1 MIAKIVLLILIGSSL
16 LFSCVQN
23 KAKPPTPHRLILD
36 NGLTLILLEDHS
48 APVVALQAWV
58 KTGSADEPEELAGIS
73 HLIEHMLFKGTESRE
88 LGEIAREI
96 EGKGGDINAYTS
108 FDQAVYHLVIA
119 SRYLETGLSVLTD
132 ALQHSTF
139 DPEELEKEKEV
150 ILEEIRR
157 AEDIP
162 EIKLSRNLFAL
173 SYQYHPYG
181 RPILGYQKTV
191 AGLSRKEVWEFY
203 KKWYQPG
210 NTSLIIA
217 GDFNTGEVLPKIKEA
232 FQNWIAPL
240 PAETTRPARASEPG
254 QNKLRISI
262 LRENVKESFLDL
274 AFHIPS
280 ISGEDLYAVD
290 ILSTLLGEGE
300 SSRLYQQVKAEQEL
314 VNSISA
320 YAYTPKDPGLLLI
333 SSTLEKVQVEKAL
346 AQIITTIYRLKYDE
360 IPSSELEKA
369 KINLES
375 QFIYQGET
383 AQGQARQLGFYETV
397 AGDLSFKEKYL
408 KGIRSVD
415 PEELKKVARK
425 YLNNSNLSIGLLLPE
440 GEPPLDE
447 NRIIS
452 LIEQTQSA
460 IDEQAKPQKI
470 NSQRTEEVEADNPG
484 KEGVTKIV
492 LNNGMTL
499 LIKEDHSSPII
510 ALRAVFLGGLRFEDE
525 EHNGIYNFIAEML
538 TMGTKSRSAR
548 EIAEQIDRMAGRIG
562 GFSGRNSFG
571 LSALFLSRFFE
582 PGLELFADIIL
593 NPTFDQAELE
603 KRRKDILAAIKNR
616 EDDLIQLTFD
626 LFTRTLY
633 KKHPYR
639 MIPLGTKDSIERLDR
654 NALVEFYQSS
664 AVPENL
670 VLAVVG
676 DIKAKE
682 AEEKIGGYFQNF
694 RGNQF
699 SPPSVPLPLP
709 LRKTRS
715 SIKYLEKAQAHII
728 LGFLGTTID
737 SADRY
742 PLEVLNTVLSGQGG
756 RLFLELR
763 DKESLAYVVFSFSL
777 EGLEP
782 GFLGVY
788 LACQPDKLDQAISG
802 IKRELKRIQ
811 EEKLSPDE
819 LERAKNYL
827 VGSYEIG
834 LQRNSALATELAFN
848 ERYGLGWDYY
858 KKYPGLILEVSAE
871 DVLRVA
877 KKYIQLDRYA
887 LTVIRPEKINPNNQ
901 IPNPK

>member
-1 MIAKIVLLILIGSSL
+1 MIAKTILLFLIGLSL
-16 LFSCVQN
+16 LSSCVRIP
-23 KAKPPTPHRLILD
+23 AKPPTPQRVILD

-73 HLIEHMLFKGTESRE
+73 HLIEHMLFKGTESLE

-96 EGKGGDINAYTS
+96 EGRGGDINAYTS
-108 FDQAVYHLVIA
+108 FDQVVYHLVIA
-119 SRYLETGLSVLTD
+119 SRYLETGLSVLAD
-132 ALQHSTF
+132 ALQHSSF

-150 ILEEIRR
+150 VLEEIRR

-173 SYQYHPYG
+173 SYQHHPYG
-181 RPILGYQKTV
+181 RPILGYQKIV

-203 KKWYQPG
+203 QRCYQPG

-217 GDFNTGEVLPKIKEA
+217 GDFNSGEVLPKIKEA
-232 FQNWIAPL
+232 FSNWIAPL
-240 PAETTRPARASEPG
+240 PAETTRPGRASEPK
-254 QNKLRISI
+254 QDKLRITI
-262 LRENVKESFLDL
+262 LRENVKESYLAL

-300 SSRLYQQVKAEQEL
+300 SSRLYQQVKAKQEL

-333 SSTLEKVQVEKAL
+333 SSTLEKAQVEKAL

-360 IPSSELEKA
+360 IPPSELEKA
-369 KINLES
+369 KLNLES
-375 QFIYQGET
+375 HFIYQGET

-397 AGDLSFKEKYL
+397 AGDISFKEKYL
-408 KGIRSVD
+408 KGIRSVN
-415 PEELKKVARK
+415 PGELRGVARK

-440 GEPPLDE
+440 GELPLDK
-447 NRIIS
+447 NRIIP
-452 LIEQTQSA
+452 LIEQTQAA
-460 IDEQAKPQKI
+460 IDAQEQPQKT
-470 NSQRTEEVEADNPG
+470 NPPRTEEVEADNPE
-484 KEGVTKIV
+484 KAGVNKIV

-499 LIKEDHSSPII
+499 LIKEEHASPII
-510 ALRAVFLGGLRFEDE
+510 ALRAVFLGGLRFEDK

-538 TMGTKSRSAR
+538 TLGTKSRSAQ
-548 EIAEQIDRMAGRIG
+548 EIAEQIDRMAGRID

-593 NPTFDQAELE
+593 NPVFDRTELE

-626 LFTRTLY
+626 LFARTLY

-639 MIPLGTKDSIERLDR
+639 MIPLGTKDSIEKLNRD
-654 NALVEFYQSS
+654 ALLEFYQSS

-694 RGNQF
+694 RGNHF
-699 SPPSVPLPLP
+699 SPPSVSLPLP

-715 SIKYLEKAQAHII
+715 SIKYLEKEQAHII

-742 PLEVLNTVLSGQGG
+742 PLEVLNTVLTGQGG

-777 EGLEP
+777 EGVEP
-782 GFLGVY
+782 GYLGVY

-802 IKRELKRIQ
+802 IKRELKRVQ

-858 KKYPGLILEVSAE
+858 RKYPGLILAVSAE

-877 KKYIQLDRYA
+877 KKYIQLNRYA
-887 LTVIRPEKINPNNQ
+887 LTVIRPKQ
-901 IPNPK
+901 K